1 MPTDGDL
8 FGTISRGI
16 PGSGMP
22 SFATLTREERQSLVR
37 TVKDLS
43 RPREGGDSYFR
54 SRPSGP
60 AVEVPSRPPAGA
72 AILAKGA
79 NLYRELACA
88 SCHGDGGRGDGR
100 TAPELKD
107 YAGRPISPTDF
118 TLGVFLGGAD
128 PKQLY
133 LRSRPADRT
142 PMAEYGDDVLRPR
155 TAGRSS
161 DISSHSSSHDFPE
174 SDSL

>member
-1 MPTDGDL
+1 MRWRAFLIVALAVAARAQAADSLYEGAARILSRQRRTWRWTRGEPPSGSTRGLQRGQLQASLDSVGGDADGDDL

-37 TVKDLS
+37 TVDLS
-43 RPREGGDSYFR
+43 RPPEGGDSYFR

-79 NLYRELACA
+79 
-88 SCHGDGGRGDGR
+88 
-100 TAPELKD
+100 
-107 YAGRPISPTDF
+107 
-118 TLGVFLGGAD
+118 
-128 PKQLY
+128 
-133 LRSRPADRT
+133 
-142 PMAEYGDDVLRPR
+142 
-155 TAGRSS
+155 
-161 DISSHSSSHDFPE
+161 
-174 SDSL
+174 SLP